1 MARTMI
7 EARPSSL
14 FASWFSWSADRR
26 LRRTFG
32 VGRMAGLA
40 ALRAA
45 FVDAGAVLVMS
56 NHTSWWDPIV
66 AIWLCR
72 RVLRVDA
79 YAMMDA
85 KNLRRL
91 PFFAQ
96 VGAFGVDLDDPRDGA
111 RAMRYAAKLL
121 RKPRTL
127 VWIFAQGRET
137 PITLRPLGFREGSAH
152 IARLAPRAALA
163 YVALRYEHGSAPE
176 PSLWIAARVEPSAE
190 RSRDAT
196 TATLERN
203 VTEQLD
209 RIDAE
214 IIRNEH
220 TDFEKVWERGRS
232 PWQAIATWLL
242 VLVTRPRRAMPW
254 HR

>member
-1 MARTMI
+1 
-7 EARPSSL
+7 
-14 FASWFSWSADRR
+14 
-26 LRRTFG
+26 
-32 VGRMAGLA
+32 MAGLD

-45 FVDAGAVLVMS
+45 FADDGAMLVVC

-85 KNLRRL
+85 KNLCRL
-91 PFFAQ
+91 PFFAK

-111 RAMRYAAKLL
+111 RAMRYAVKLL

-152 IARLAPRAALA
+152 IASLAPRAALA
-163 YVALRYEHGSAPE
+163 HVALRYEHGSAPE
-176 PSLWIAARVEPSAE
+176 PTLWIAAHVAPTEE
-190 RSRDAT
+190 RSLRVDTSA
-196 TATLERN
+196 LERD
-203 VTEQLD
+203 VTHELD
-209 RIDAE
+209 RIDAALVRGE
-214 IIRNEH
+214 DGAFA
-220 TDFEKVWERGRS
+220 TLWERGTSR
-232 PWQAIATWLL
+232 WLAFATWLL
-242 VLVTRPRRAMPW
+242 VLMTRPRRGLPP
-254 HR
+254 HD

>member
-1 MARTMI
+1 MI

-14 FASWFSWSADRR
+14 FCAWFSRDAEKR
-26 LRRTFG
+26 LRRMFG
-32 VGRMAGLA
+32 VGRMAGLD

-45 FVDAGAVLVMS
+45 FADDGAVLVVS

-72 RVLRVDA
+72 RVLGVDA

-85 KNLRRL
+85 KNLRKL
-91 PFFAQ
+91 PFFAK

-111 RAMRYAAKLL
+111 RAMRYAVKLL
-121 RKPRTL
+121 RKPRKL

-152 IARLAPRAALA
+152 IAKLAPRAALA

-176 PSLWIAARVEPSAE
+176 PTLWISARVEPAAE
-190 RSRDAT
+190 RPARVD
-196 TATLERN
+196 TATLERD
-203 VTEQLD
+203 VTQELD
-209 RIDAE
+209 RIDAAVV
-214 IIRNEH
+214 RGG
-220 TDFEKVWERGRS
+220 DSGFEKLWERQSS
-232 PWQAIATWLL
+232 PWLAFATWLL
-242 VLVTRPRRAMPW
+242 VVLTRPRRALPP
-254 HR
+254 HD

>member
-1 MARTMI
+1 MI

-14 FASWFSWSADRR
+14 FGAWFSRDAEKR
-26 LRRTFG
+26 LRRMFG
-32 VGRMAGLA
+32 VARMAGLD
-40 ALRAA
+40 ALR
-45 FVDAGAVLVMS
+45 DALADDGSVLVVS

-91 PFFAQ
+91 PFFAK

-111 RAMRYAAKLL
+111 RAMRYAVKLL
-121 RKPRTL
+121 RKPRRL

-152 IARLAPRAALA
+152 IATLAPRAALA

-176 PSLWIAARVEPSAE
+176 PSLWISARVEPVAV
-190 RSRDAT
+190 RPARVA
-196 TATLERN
+196 TATLELD
-203 VTEQLD
+203 VTRELD
-209 RIDAE
+209 RIDAAVVRGE
-214 IIRNEH
+214 DH
-220 TDFEKVWERGRS
+220 DFAKLWERPNS
-232 PWQAIATWLL
+232 PWLAFATWLL
-242 VLVTRPRRAMPW
+242 VILTRPRRGLPPHDAD
-254 HR
+254 